1 MICVEWKYIWE
12 WGCVELCVGMGL
24 CGIRCGNWVVCGI
37 GMRNGGMG
45 MRLCGMEV

>member
-1 MICVEWKYIWE
+1 MDLWE
-12 WGCVELCVGMGL
+12 WNEVVWNGSMGMGL